1 MTVFCDLLL
10 GLTTDSPTRLLRL
23 LYLLSTFWDEGYC
36 VKSKRCHGDMLRC
49 HLHMH
54 WPRRRKT
61 TTASSRFPRFCLNI
75 LRDRPLLPCQ
85 ASLRAVLWCT
95 DVLALLLG
103 VVEPSRPVWLLMC
116 ACALH
121 SYTLPPTG
129 IFSACPPVTANQTEI
144 GWWHGQPLNKE
155 TQIF

>member
-23 LYLLSTFWDEGYC
+23 LYLLSSYWDEEGYC
-36 VKSKRCHGDMLRC
+36 VKSKRCHSDMLRR

-54 WPRRRKT
+54 WPRKRKT
-61 TTASSRFPRFCLNI
+61 APSSRFPRFYLNI
-75 LRDRPLLPCQ
+75 LRDWPLLPCL

-103 VVEPSRPVWLLMC
+103 VVEPSRQVWLIMS

-129 IFSACPPVTANQTEI
+129 IFSAFPSVTPTSSYCQSILSNKPV
-144 GWWHGQPLNKE
+144 
-155 TQIF
+155 